1 MNKINA
7 IKQLHFMAN
16 QLENNF
22 EKLVSLELA
31 KQDDPIEFISDV
43 KEL

>member
-1 MNKINA
+1 ME
-7 IKQLHFMAN
+7 QLQSMAN
-16 QLENNF
+16 QPENNL

>member
-16 QLENNF
+16 QLENNL

>member
-7 IKQLHFMAN
+7 IKQLHFMTN
-16 QLENNF
+16 QPEDNLEKF
-22 EKLVSLELA
+22 ISQELI

-43 KEL
+43 KEF